1 MTEETPDKTSSQQ
14 VGEKRDSKG
23 RFDKG
28 HKPTGGFHVTP
39 EHRSSGAW
47 KKEDTPRFKLEEMM
61 KLSSSELEEIGRA
74 KTAPLFERKLATAIN
89 KGQWKEI
96 REMIHEIYGKPR
108 ETLDVTTKRPLDQET
123 IHHTVSFIL
132 GDDK

>member
-1 MTEETPDKTSSQQ
+1 MTEETPDKTNTEQ

-28 HKPTGGFHVTP
+28 HKPTGGFDVNP
-39 EHRSSGAW
+39 QNRSNGAW

-61 KLSSSELEEIGRA
+61 KLSSSELEEISKN

-96 REMIHEIYGKPR
+96 REMIHEIYGTPKG
-108 ETLDVTTKRPLDQET
+108 TLALTTKRPLDQET